1 MNTHLVAAAVQ
12 VWCVVKGVVVDGSH
26 TVSTLSV
33 AENERIEGQ
42 TFSNPVTRTFSP
54 VRKRV
59 RSFGIFR
66 TFSMA
71 MMVHPEE
78 ARFLDLRQIIWG
90 RAPFIW

>member
-1 MNTHLVAAAVQ
+1 MRSFFLFELVAAAVQ
-12 VWCVVKGVVVDGSH
+12 VWCVGKGVVDDGSH
-26 TVSTLSV
+26 TATLSV

-42 TFSNPVTRTFSP
+42 TFSKPVTRTFSP

-71 MMVHPEE
+71 MMVCTFPTHTHN
-78 ARFLDLRQIIWG
+78 
-90 RAPFIW
+90 